1 MSAGLHLIYKE
12 PPLHEHNA
20 QLAGSDRPVPYM
32 VGTESSVIEP
42 EVIEALRNVYDPE
55 IPVNIFDLGL
65 IYDLRINDADGTVR
79 VVMTLT
85 TPSCP
90 VAEELPRWIEQAIV
104 NIAGVSKVEIELTW
118 DPFWRPEYMTEDARL
133 TLGLM

>member
-1 MSAGLHLIYKE
+1 MDHQTDTS
-12 PPLHEHNA
+12 
-20 QLAGSDRPVPYM
+20 SVTDRAIPYM
-32 VGTESSVIEP
+32 IGTEASSMEP

-65 IYDLRINDADGTVR
+65 IYDLRINDTDGSVK

-90 VAEELPRWIEQAIV
+90 VAEELPRWIEQAVMNVTGI
-104 NIAGVSKVEIELTW
+104 NKVEIELTW